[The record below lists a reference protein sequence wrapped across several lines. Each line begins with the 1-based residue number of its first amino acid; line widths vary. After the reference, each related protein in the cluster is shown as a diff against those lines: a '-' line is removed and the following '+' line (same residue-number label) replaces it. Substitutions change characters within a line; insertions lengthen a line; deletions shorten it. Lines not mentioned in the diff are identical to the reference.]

1 MLEPVTI
8 ARTNL
13 FIAVGILAI
22 SRLLQSCD
30 VSLKIGDVGAQIWAL
45 RGGRGGGG
53 GGGDGAGHEDR
64 NTGALEHGN
73 QQPDRNA
80 KRPGTQTRLRGWCGD
95 VEGGRRGD

>member
-1 MLEPVTI
+1 MLDLVTI
-8 ARTNL
+8 ARTDS
-13 FIAVGILAI
+13 FIVVGILAI

-30 VSLKIGDVGAQIWAL
+30 VSLEIGDVGAQIWTL
-45 RGGRGGGG
+45 RGGR